1 MAAKILGFSS
11 KSDHSEC
18 LEELQK
24 NQTELDDYKQAVEV
38 QKHHIRTLQEK
49 VKVLN
54 RNIEEQET
62 ELKHHTERLNQAV
75 KVERQKCRESIASLE
90 NEYRSKLSDIE
101 QQLQNQ
107 RVRSLQL
114 LDEKENE
121 IKALKTSFEIFVP
134 SQVQEENVSFSDT
147 GHQGG
152 QSLSLPDNCHM
163 IHYANEIARK
173 DVEITSLRKS
183 KYSAESAL
191 RQAVQD
197 KITSQEELHD
207 KIQNLEEHVDRLE
220 RSKTREGANLEYLKN
235 VIISFL
241 STRNLEGKRHMV
253 NAIGAVLQFTPAE
266 IKAINSIF
274 QKSK

>member
-1 MAAKILGFSS
+1 MGFSS
-11 KSDHSEC
+11 KSDHSDC
-18 LEELQK
+18 MEELEK
-24 NQTELDDYKQAVEV
+24 NQRELDDYKQAVEV

-54 RNIEEQET
+54 RNIEDQET
-62 ELKHHTERLNQAV
+62 ELKHHTEKLNQAV
-75 KVERQKCRESIASLE
+75 RAERQKCRDSINALE
-90 NEYRSKLSDIE
+90 NEYRSKLNEIE
-101 QQLQNQ
+101 QQLQKQ

-114 LDEKENE
+114 LEEKENE

-134 SQVQEENVSFSDT
+134 AQIKKEENASSDNDKV
-147 GHQGG
+147 GQGG
-152 QSLSLPDNCHM
+152 MSLPENCHM

-173 DVEITSLRKS
+173 DVEISTLRKS
-183 KYSAESAL
+183 KYAAESSL
-191 RQAVQD
+191 RQALQD

-207 KIQNLEEHVDRLE
+207 KIQNLEEQVDRLE
-220 RSKTREGANLEYLKN
+220 RCKTREGANLEYLKN

-241 STRNLEGKRHMV
+241 STHNLEGKRHMV

>member
-1 MAAKILGFSS
+1 MGFSS

-18 LEELQK
+18 VEELQK

-54 RNIEEQET
+54 RNIEDQET

-75 KVERQKCRESIASLE
+75 KAERQKCRDSINSLE
-90 NEYRSKLSDIE
+90 NECRSKLNDIE
-101 QQLQNQ
+101 QQLQKQ

-114 LDEKENE
+114 LEEKENE

-134 SQVQEENVSFSDT
+134 AHIKEENASSDT
-147 GHQGG
+147 DKVGQGHGM
-152 QSLSLPDNCHM
+152 SLSENCHM
-163 IHYANEIARK
+163 IHYANESARK

-183 KYSAESAL
+183 KYVAESAL
-191 RQAVQD
+191 RQALQD

-207 KIQNLEEHVDRLE
+207 KIQNLEEEVDRLE
-220 RSKTREGANLEYLKN
+220 RCKTREGANLEYLKN

-266 IKAINSIF
+266 IKAINSLF

>member
-1 MAAKILGFSS
+1 MGFSS

-18 LEELQK
+18 IEELDS
-24 NQTELDDYKQAVEV
+24 NQRELDDYKQAVEV

-54 RNIEEQET
+54 NNIEDQET

-75 KVERQKCRESIASLE
+75 KVERQKCRDSINSLD
-90 NEYRSKLSDIE
+90 NDYRSKLNDIE
-101 QQLQNQ
+101 QQLQKQ

-114 LDEKENE
+114 LEEKENE

-134 SQVQEENVSFSDT
+134 AQLKEENASSDNDKVS
-147 GHQGG
+147 QGG
-152 QSLSLPDNCHM
+152 LSLPENCHM

-183 KYSAESAL
+183 KYAAESAL
-191 RQAVQD
+191 RQALQD

-207 KIQNLEEHVDRLE
+207 KIQNLEEQVDRLE
-220 RSKTREGANLEYLKN
+220 RCITREGANLEYLKN